1 MRLDREWAMV
11 AVWVVSGAIYALWI
25 ALSGERGVAGMVG
38 LMVFVLVVL
47 LSPRIVD
54 LLERRG
60 ALGD

>member
-1 MRLDREWAMV
+1 MV